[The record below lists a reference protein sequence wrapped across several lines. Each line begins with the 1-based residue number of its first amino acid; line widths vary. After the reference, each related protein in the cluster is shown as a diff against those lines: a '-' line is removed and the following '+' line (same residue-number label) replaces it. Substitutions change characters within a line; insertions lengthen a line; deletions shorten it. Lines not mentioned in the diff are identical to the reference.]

1 MPPLMEAAGL
11 NFAPTIT
18 KWNQNTNLGV
28 WPGQPLV
35 RITPA
40 RYYSVDNAEEERP
53 WGAALFF
60 GLS

>member
-18 KWNQNTNLGV
+18 KWNQNTNLEV